1 MHMQRIGK
9 VNWVGSYTLYM
20 RECRRFLKVYQQTV
34 LAPAFTT
41 LTFLLVISI
50 AFDGNSRNIKGLNFI
65 DFLAPGLIVMTMVQN
80 AFANTSSSLISSK
93 VAGNIVDILMP
104 PLNAH
109 ELTFSYFLGAV
120 TRSMLVG
127 IVTTLAML
135 PFINIGVTNIFILIF
150 FALSGSIFLG
160 LLGLITGVWAE
171 KFDNMSAVTNFI
183 VTPLTFLSGTF
194 YSIDKL
200 PEPFYS
206 LCFLNP
212 FFYIID
218 GFRSSM
224 IEHRDSNILVG
235 IVYLT
240 TLNVLLYILSWY
252 IFKKG
257 WHLRF

>member
-1 MHMQRIGK
+1 MQKIGK
-9 VNWVGSYTLYM
+9 VNWVGSYTLFM
-20 RECRRFLKVYQQTV
+20 RECRRFMKVYQQTV

-50 AFDGNSRNIKGLNFI
+50 AFDGNARSIKGINFI

-109 ELTFSYFLGAV
+109 ELTFSYILGAII
-120 TRSMLVG
+120 RSILVG
-127 IVTTLAML
+127 VVTTLAMF
-135 PFINIGVTNIFILIF
+135 PFISIEIINIFVLIF
-150 FALSGSIFLG
+150 FSLSGSIFLG
-160 LLGLITGVWAE
+160 LLGLITGIWAE

-183 VTPLTFLSGTF
+183 ITPLTFLSGTF
-194 YSIDKL
+194 YTIDKL

-218 GFRSSM
+218 GFRSAM
-224 IEHRDSNILVG
+224 IEHNDSNILIG
-235 IVYLT
+235 IIYLT
-240 TLNVLLYILSWY
+240 ILNIFLYILSWY

-257 WHLRF
+257 WHLRV